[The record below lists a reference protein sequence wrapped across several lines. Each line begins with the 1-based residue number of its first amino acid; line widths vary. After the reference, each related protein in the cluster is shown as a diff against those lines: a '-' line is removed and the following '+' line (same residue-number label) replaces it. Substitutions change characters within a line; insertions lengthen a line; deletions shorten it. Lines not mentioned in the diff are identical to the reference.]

1 LIETL
6 KDSYKH
12 KFIIEA
18 DPEIIIGGFSAF
30 CDKLSIE
37 IDETIDNRLMDQKE
51 WFYANSHLFVK

>member
-1 LIETL
+1 LIEAL

-12 KFIIEA
+12 KYTIET
-18 DPEIIIGGFSAF
+18 DTEIIIGGFNAY

-37 IDETIDNRLMDQKE
+37 VDETIDNRLKDQKE